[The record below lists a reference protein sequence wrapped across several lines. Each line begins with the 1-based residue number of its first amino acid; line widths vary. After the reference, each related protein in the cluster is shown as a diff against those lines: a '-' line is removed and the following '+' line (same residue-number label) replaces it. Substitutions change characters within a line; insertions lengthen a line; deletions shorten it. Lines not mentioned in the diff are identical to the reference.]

1 MSGPKWHPGL
11 HQICRAH
18 TSAIFR
24 NAVFDSQRVLSAL
37 PSISPNRHPRFSSVE
52 YFEEIASILASI
64 DQGQSD

>member
-37 PSISPNRHPRFSSVE
+37 PL
-52 YFEEIASILASI
+52 YFTKSAPALLV
-64 DQGQSD
+64 GRVF